1 MSRTSLADKILSK
14 RFQDELDRILN
25 QHNGK
30 VHSITKSIPRDCS
43 PKTRLERRSNLRRC
57 FAELYELGFR
67 LESPTSL
74 RQKHVHALAGHW
86 KAKGL
91 SGKTIHGLF
100 SNLREFCRWIDKRN
114 VVLDIGEYFKDDLD
128 LIARKTAAQQNL
140 SWESRGI
147 DLNEIFTRAK
157 EIDPRF
163 ELLLRLM
170 RYFGLRVKEAIE
182 FRPAIATALDD
193 EHLLVTHGTKGGKQR
208 IIKIRNERQ
217 RQVLQDAKAL
227 VHPHTNVRLRWPDKS
242 WKQAQAHFYYLMRRI
257 AATKDLLDISA
268 HGLRHAY
275 LQDEYELRSGVP
287 APIKGSADLP
297 DHDEHK
303 RAILAV
309 SLQAGHYRPSISATY
324 CGSFGHKFRKT
335 KNPRSRTTLDQQ
347 PKEKDET
354 P

>member
-1 MSRTSLADKILSK
+1 MADKLLPK
-14 RFQDELDRILN
+14 RFQDELDRILD

-30 VHSITKSIPRDCS
+30 VHSVTKAVPRDCS
-43 PKTRLERRSNLRRC
+43 PKTRQERRNNLRRC

-74 RQKHVHALAGHW
+74 KQKHVWALAGHW
-86 KAKGL
+86 KTKCL
-91 SGKTIHGLF
+91 SAKTIHSLF

-114 VVLDIGEYFKDDLD
+114 VVLDIGEYFKDDQE
-128 LIARKTAAQQNL
+128 LIVRKTAAQENL

-147 DLNEIFTRAK
+147 DLNEIFTLAK

-182 FRPAIATALDD
+182 FRPAIATSLDN

-208 IIKIRNERQ
+208 IVKIRNERQ
-217 RQVLQDAKAL
+217 RQTLLDAKAM
-227 VHPHTNVRLRWPDKS
+227 VHPHTNARLRWPDKS
-242 WKQAQAHFYYLMRRI
+242 WRQAQAHFYHLMRRI
-257 AATKDLLDISA
+257 AATKKLLTISA
-268 HGLRHAY
+268 HGLRHAF
-275 LQDEYELRSGVP
+275 LQDEYERYSGVP
-287 APIKGSADLP
+287 APIKGLSDLP
-297 DHDEHK
+297 DHEEHQQ
-303 RAILAV
+303 AMLAV
-309 SLQAGHYRPSISATY
+309 SLQAGHYRPSISTGY

-335 KNPRSRTTLDQQ
+335 RKPRSPTSVDQQ
-347 PKEKDET
+347 PNEKDEA